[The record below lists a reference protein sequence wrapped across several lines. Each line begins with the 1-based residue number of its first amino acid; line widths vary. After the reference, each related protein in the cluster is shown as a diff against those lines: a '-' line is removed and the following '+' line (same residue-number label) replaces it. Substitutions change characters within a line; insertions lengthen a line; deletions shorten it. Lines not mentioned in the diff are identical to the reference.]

1 MSALADA
8 LESAIDDGRIGE
20 RVWLYSNYHC
30 NLRCRYCLTE
40 SAPGVARR
48 SLEAGEMVEVA
59 DQARALGFRALGV
72 TGGEPFLI
80 REMPELLGELARRL
94 PVLVLSN
101 ATLFSERLLARMRR
115 LAGAPVTVQVSLDSA
130 EPDVNDEMRAPRN
143 FEKVVAAIPK
153 LVDAGIPV
161 RIATTGDH
169 NTPAQMERLCSLH
182 RSLGVP
188 DADHVVRPIVRR
200 GRALEGELG
209 VVAEAKDL
217 EPELTLTADGSFWSP
232 FGPTVRAGRLD
243 TDLLVSRRRLPLEGP
258 AGALLALADAAPEGR
273 DTTLNIR

>member
-1 MSALADA
+1 VSAI
-8 LESAIDDGRIGE
+8 ESAIGEGRIGQ

-30 NLRCRYCLTE
+30 NLRCSYCLTE
-40 SAPGVARR
+40 SAPQVARR
-48 SLEAGEMVEVA
+48 TMSAAEMIEVA
-59 DQARALGFRALGV
+59 DQARAMGFRGLGV

-80 REMPELLGELARRL
+80 REMPEMLGELARRL
-94 PVLVLSN
+94 PVVVLSN
-101 ATLFSERLLARMRR
+101 ATLFTEKLLGRMRR
-115 LAGAPVTVQVSLDSA
+115 LAGGRVMVQVSLDSA

-143 FEKVVAAIPK
+143 FQKVVSAVPR

-169 NTPAQMERLCSLH
+169 NTPAQMERLCALH

-188 DADHVVRPIVRR
+188 DEDHVVRPIVRR
-200 GRALEGELG
+200 GRALEGEAG

-217 EPELTLTADGSFWSP
+217 EPELTLTADGAFWSP
-232 FGPTVRAGRLD
+232 FAPTVHGGRLD
-243 TDLLVSRRRLPLEGP
+243 TDLLVSRRRLPLERP
-258 AGALLALADAAPEGR
+258 AEALLALADAAPEGR

>member
-40 SAPGVARR
+40 SASGVARR

-59 DQARALGFRALGV
+59 DQARALGFRALGI

-101 ATLFSERLLARMRR
+101 ATLFSEKLLARMRR

-130 EPDVNDEMRAPRN
+130 EPDVNDEMRAPHI

-153 LVDAGIPV
+153 LIDAGIPV

-169 NTPAQMERLCSLH
+169 NTPAQMERLCALH

-217 EPELTLTADGSFWSP
+217 EPELTLTADGAFWSP

>member
-80 REMPELLGELARRL
+80 RDMPELLGELARRL

-101 ATLFSERLLARMRR
+101 ATLFSGKLLARMCR

-169 NTPAQMERLCSLH
+169 NTPAQMERLCALH

-217 EPELTLTADGSFWSP
+217 EPELTLSADGAFWSP